1 MGDENYLGGTSC
13 KLLFKKSIAMT
24 PSWSGMPHKLCWPL
38 FCCLGGRK
46 CPKAPLS
53 IHLGGKLM

>member
-1 MGDENYLGGTSC
+1 VAHPANYS
-13 KLLFKKSIAMT
+13 FKKSIAMT
-24 PSWSGMPHKLCWPL
+24 PSWSGMPHKLYWPL